1 MNRSTINVLI
11 AICLVLAGVSLRVLP
26 HPANFAPITA
36 IAIFGGAML
45 PRRLALWAPL
55 AAMMA
60 SDAIIG
66 FHRLIPVTWGCFALI
81 ALASSYWMGKPTVLR
96 GASLAIGSSV
106 FFFLVTNFAVW
117 LWGGMYAHNL
127 AGLSQCFTMALP
139 FFRNT
144 LLSDL
149 FYTGALF
156 GLYWL
161 GIRLSALYFSKAGHV
176 LHDSRA

>member
-1 MNRSTINVLI
+1 MNRSTINLLI
-11 AICLVLAGVSLRVLP
+11 ALSLILAGVSLRVLP
-26 HPANFAPITA
+26 HPPNFAPITA
-36 IAIFGGAML
+36 MAIFGGSIL
-45 PRRLALWAPL
+45 PRRLSLWVPL

-81 ALASSYWMGKPTVLR
+81 ALASSQWFKKPSLGR
-96 GASLAIGSSV
+96 GAFLAVSSSM
-106 FFFLVTNFAVW
+106 FFFVATNFAVW
-117 LWGGMYAHNL
+117 LWSGMYAHSL
-127 AGLSQCFTMALP
+127 SGLSQCFTLALP

-149 FYTGALF
+149 FYTGLLF

-161 GIRLSALYFSKAGHV
+161 AVSLGQKIAGRQLASKA
-176 LHDSRA
+176 